1 MPDFENE
8 ARQYFKYADL
18 VYTLARPLQ
27 SLKTAFKKN
36 MLVPINIDNKRGKI
50 KMFDMW
56 DGVALGASVQ
66 SEQNKKKL
74 QNIEQEINNINKQIK
89 ELREDINEIINY
101 LNKE

>member
-1 MPDFENE
+1 
-8 ARQYFKYADL
+8 
-18 VYTLARPLQ
+18 
-27 SLKTAFKKN
+27 
-36 MLVPINIDNKRGKI
+36 
-50 KMFDMW
+50 MFDMW